1 MSDDDDDEWLVE
13 RVGPGSSEK
22 AVRRARIAQYRRH
35 AADIRVKAENMKDQ
49 TVRQQL
55 LDIARQY
62 EALATSIERL
72 PLRRR
77 E

>member
-1 MSDDDDDEWLVE
+1 MSGDGEDDDWLVE
-13 RVGPGSSEK
+13 RITPGSS
-22 AVRRARIAQYRRH
+22 VDSTRRERVARYRRH
-35 AADIRVKAENMKDQ
+35 AAAVRAKADEVRDP

-72 PLRRR
+72 SSS